1 MGDTF
6 VGRCKLM
13 NDLKENWKQYRI
25 LGISGSMSVGKTR
38 YVREFLRDLKK
49 SDENDKYKI
58 VAIDFRSVKTF
69 EEYLKTIASYLS
81 ECISIQDAKP
91 IVQYVKNSEYVNIF
105 HHDHQELAKLKS
117 SSGEELTETSQAQD
131 SLWDKI
137 YESVVKKLLD
147 DTNNF
152 FLIISSTDEFRFA
165 EFRNLTWSQKLPELT
180 EDESLELLDGVWS
193 SAEKDRESCRH
204 IVRLCN
210 GVPSAII
217 NTGRRCGGYAKEHVQ

>member
-1 MGDTF
+1 MGDKF

-13 NDLKENWKQYRI
+13 NDLKENWKQNRI

-58 VAIDFRSVKTF
+58 VAIDFRSVETF
-69 EEYLKTIASYLS
+69 EEYFKTVAS
-81 ECISIQDAKP
+81 CQGISIQDAKA
-91 IVQYVKNSEYVNIF
+91 IVQYVKNSEYVYIF

-117 SSGEELTETSQAQD
+117 SSGGELTKTSQD

-137 YESVVKKLLD
+137 YESIVKKLLE

-152 FLIISSTDEFRFA
+152 FLIISSTDEFRFVG
-165 EFRNLTWSQKLPELT
+165 FRTLTWSQKLPELT
-180 EDESLELLDGVWS
+180 EDESLELLEGVWS